1 MENKMEQLDTIIE
14 NGLVVTED
22 VTRIMNVG
30 IKDQSIAYI
39 GQDVLEAKKR

>member
-22 VTRIMNVG
+22 VTQIM
-30 IKDQSIAYI
+30 IELFLKYFWI
-39 GQDVLEAKKR
+39 